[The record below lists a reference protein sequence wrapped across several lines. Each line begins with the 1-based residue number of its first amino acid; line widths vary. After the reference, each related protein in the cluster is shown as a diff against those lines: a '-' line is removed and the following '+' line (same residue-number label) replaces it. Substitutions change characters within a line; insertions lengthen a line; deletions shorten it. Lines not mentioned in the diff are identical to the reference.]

1 MQDPVIFI
9 FASMYKP
16 MDLSDF
22 YESLEEAKRC
32 LNK

>member
-1 MQDPVIFI
+1 MQDPVVFI

-16 MDLSDF
+16 MDLSIF
-22 YESLEEAKRC
+22 ESLDEAKRC